1 VSEVIV
7 GILCGG
13 LMMMILPSF
22 SDGETLLDSLARARP
37 GCWNMPSCSGSGETG
52 ADVRTA
58 HEGVIGQILTL
69 NVLRIQASGATT
81 ACAATTSC

>member
-1 VSEVIV
+1 
-7 GILCGG
+7 
-13 LMMMILPSF
+13 
-22 SDGETLLDSLARARP
+22 
-37 GCWNMPSCSGSGETG
+37 
-52 ADVRTA
+52 VRTA